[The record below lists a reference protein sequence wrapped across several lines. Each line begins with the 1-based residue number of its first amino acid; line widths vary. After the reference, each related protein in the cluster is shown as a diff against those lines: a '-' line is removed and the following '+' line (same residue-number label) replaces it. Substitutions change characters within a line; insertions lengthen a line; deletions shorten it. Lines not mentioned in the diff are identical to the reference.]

1 MYIHGVISTKFG
13 NSNAQDG
20 SRPSCP
26 LIIGHRDRIAVK
38 ASGPFFRAIAIFLL
52 PLAFLTSQALAQQ
65 TSGNL
70 AGAVYD
76 PAGAT
81 IPSATVIA
89 HSVATGVDTTTTS
102 TSAGDFRFE
111 NLPIG
116 KYTITVTSPG
126 FRKAEVSNLDVPL
139 NQTVTT
145 NIKLAIGQ
153 ASASIEVTEAAAPID
168 TTTAQVQTAYD
179 SKELA
184 DLPSASG
191 GQLGSGVINL
201 SLLNAGVTSSGGA
214 GYGTGP
220 SVGGQ
225 RPTNNSFTIE
235 GIDNN
240 SLSVTGPLVT
250 IPNDAVSEF
259 SVLQNQFSPDFG
271 HSSGG
276 QFNQVVKS
284 GTNQFHGM
292 AYEYFQNRNLDA
304 ADNLDFVQ
312 GNPLHPRYDNNRF
325 GGNFGGPIKRNKLFF
340 FGDYEYDPVG
350 AASGIGYYAP
360 TAAGY
365 STLAALPGISQTN
378 LAEFKKYLG
387 IGSVAANP
395 ATLPFGSPV
404 LVAPGPGSNESLGT
418 GVFAPGA
425 TGAINVPVGLIS
437 SSLPAYANYEYA
449 VGSIDYNISD
459 TDSLRGRFVL
469 NRTGVI
475 DTAGFPSVFFGI
487 LPANAYL
494 ATLSEYHTFT
504 PTLINEFRLGYNR
517 LNQTIPLFGNQSFP
531 GLDAFPNIDVNE
543 LNAAY
548 GPNPNA
554 PQFNIQ
560 NLYQLTDNLTWTKGN
575 HSFKF
580 GFDGWSAISPSSFT
594 QRSRG
599 DYEWDFLSDYLFDNT
614 PDFLAQRGLGNVV
627 YYQNQQL
634 LGFYGNDSWKIKPN
648 LTINLGLRYE
658 YLTVPLTENTQDL
671 NASASVPGLIEFKS
685 PTTQKTDFMPR
696 VGIAYSPGTSGRTS
710 IRAGFGITYD
720 VLYDNLG
727 TLSLP
732 PQLSTTVDV
741 TGSPATGFLAGGG
754 IPANTAVTPPEGAA
768 ARAATSG
775 FIPNQQRPE
784 AYNWNFGIQH
794 QFAGN
799 YVFETRYVGT
809 RGLFLPIQLQLNR
822 QPTVNA
828 SNALPIFFTMPSQ
841 ATLDA
846 LTSTLANLQAASA
859 NASIVPAYLNAGFRS
874 TISAFMPQGNS
885 TYHGWSNEL
894 SRRFSNGLQ
903 FRGSYTWSH
912 NIDDSTDAINAT
924 TLAPRRPQDSQDL
937 RPERASSLLDYR
949 NRIVMEM
956 LYDVPYFKNRNW
968 WLKNLVGNWE
978 IAPVYTFES
987 GQHVTPQSAVDSNLN
1002 KDSAPDRV
1010 EINAAGNRS
1019 LGTSASPLT
1028 NSAGDVVA
1036 YLADDPNAM
1045 FVQAPEGTLPNGGRS
1060 LLNLNPIDDL
1070 DLTVAKRFN
1079 LTERSRLEFSIRA
1092 FNIFNHPQ
1100 YVGGYVDDVHPFGPG
1115 GGGYAQGTPL
1125 GDLARSAITPGSSVF
1140 EDWNQAFS
1148 SNPRQITLALKL
1160 TF

>member
-1 MYIHGVISTKFG
+1 MKIHS
-13 NSNAQDG
+13 
-20 SRPSCP
+20 
-26 LIIGHRDRIAVK
+26 
-38 ASGPFFRAIAIFLL
+38 RAIACLSL
-52 PLAFLTSQALAQQ
+52 GLAFFSTYALAQS

-70 AGAVYD
+70 AGNVYD

-81 IPSATVIA
+81 VPDATVIA
-89 HSVATGVDTTTTS
+89 HNIATGVDTRTTS
-102 TSAGDFRFE
+102 TSSGDFRFE
-111 NLPIG
+111 NLLVG
-116 KYTITVTSPG
+116 TYTIIVTAPG
-126 FRKAEVSNLDVPL
+126 FSKAEVNNVDVRL
-139 NQTVTT
+139 NETVTT
-145 NIKLAIGQ
+145 NIKLAIGK
-153 ASASIEVTEAAAPID
+153 ATTTVEVAEAAAPID

-179 SKELA
+179 TKEIA

-191 GQLGSGVINL
+191 GQLGTGVINL

-240 SLSVTGPLVT
+240 TLSVTGPIVS

-284 GTNQFHGM
+284 GTNEFHGM
-292 AYEYFQNRNLDA
+292 LYEYFQNRNLNA

-312 GNPLHPRYDNNRF
+312 GNPLHPRSDNNRF

-340 FGDYEYDPVG
+340 FGDYEYNPVG
-350 AASGIGYYAP
+350 AANSIGYYAP

-365 STLAALPGISQTN
+365 ATLAALPGINQTN
-378 LAEFKKYLG
+378 LAEYQKYLG
-387 IGSVAANP
+387 VAPAAVTNP

-425 TGAINVPVGLIS
+425 SGAISVPVGSIA
-437 SSLPAYANYEYA
+437 SSLPAFANYEYG

-459 TDSLRGRFVL
+459 KDSLRGRFIL

-475 DTAGFPSVFFGI
+475 DTAGFPSVFFGV
-487 LPANAYL
+487 LPANSYL

-517 LNQTIPLFGNQSFP
+517 LNETFPLFGGQSFP
-531 GLDAFPNIDVNE
+531 GLDAFPNINVNE

-554 PQFNIQ
+554 PQYTVQ

-575 HSFKF
+575 HSLKF

-599 DYEWDFLSDYLFDNT
+599 DYEWSYLSDYLFDNT
-614 PDFLAQRGLGNVV
+614 PDFLAQRGLGNVT

-634 LGFYGNDSWKIKPN
+634 FGFYGNDSWKVRPN
-648 LTINLGLRYE
+648 LTVNLGLRYE
-658 YLTVPLTENTQDL
+658 YLTVPLSENTQDL

-696 VGIAYSPGTSGRTS
+696 VGIAYSPGTSGKTS

-720 VLYDNLG
+720 ILYDNLG

-754 IPANTAVTPPEGAA
+754 IPANTAVAPPEGAA
-768 ARAATSG
+768 ARAVTSG

-794 QFAGN
+794 QFGGN
-799 YVFETRYVGT
+799 YVFESRYLGT

-822 QPTVNA
+822 QPVVNA
-828 SNALPIFFTMPSQ
+828 SNALPVFFTAPTQ
-841 ATLDA
+841 ATLNS
-846 LTSTLANLQAASA
+846 LPSTLANLQALSA
-859 NASIVPAYLNAGFRS
+859 GTGSLVPGYANSGFDS
-874 TISAFMPQGNS
+874 TITAFMPQGNS
-885 TYHGWSNEL
+885 IYHGWSNEL

-912 NIDDSTDAINAT
+912 NIDDSTDALNST

-949 NRIVMEM
+949 NRVVMEM
-956 LYDVPYFKNRNW
+956 IYDVPYFKNSNW
-968 WLKNLVGNWE
+968 WLKNLAGNWE
-978 IAPVYTFES
+978 IAPVYTYQS
-987 GQHVTPQSAVDSNLN
+987 GQHVTPQSTVDSNLN
-1002 KDSAPDRV
+1002 HDTAPDRV
-1010 EINAAGNRS
+1010 IINPSGNRS
-1019 LGTSASPLT
+1019 LGTTATPLT
-1028 NSAGDVVA
+1028 NIAGDTVA
-1036 YLADDPNAM
+1036 YLAANPDAM
-1045 FVQAPEGTLPNGGRS
+1045 FVMAPEGTIANGGRS
-1060 LLNLNPIDDL
+1060 LLNLNPIDDI
-1070 DLTVAKRFN
+1070 DLTLAKRFTI
-1079 LTERSRLEFSIRA
+1079 TERFRLEFSARA

-1100 YVGGYVDDVHPFGPG
+1100 YVGGYVNDVHPFGPG
-1115 GGGYAQGTPL
+1115 GGGYAQGTSL
-1125 GDLARSAITPGSSVF
+1125 GDLARSTITPGSSIF
-1140 EDWNQAFS
+1140 EQWSQGFS
-1148 SNPRQITLALKL
+1148 SNPRQLTLALKL
-1160 TF
+1160 IF

>member
-1 MYIHGVISTKFG
+1 MKIHS
-13 NSNAQDG
+13 
-20 SRPSCP
+20 
-26 LIIGHRDRIAVK
+26 
-38 ASGPFFRAIAIFLL
+38 RAIACFLFGL
-52 PLAFLTSQALAQQ
+52 VFFSTHGLAQS

-70 AGAVYD
+70 AGNVYD

-81 IPSATVIA
+81 VPDATVIA
-89 HSVATGVDTTTTS
+89 HNIATGVDTRTTS
-102 TSAGDFRFE
+102 TSSGDFRFE
-111 NLPIG
+111 NLLVGTYSI
-116 KYTITVTSPG
+116 IVTAPG
-126 FRKAEVSNLDVPL
+126 FTKAEVNNVAVQL
-139 NQTVTT
+139 NETVTT
-145 NIKLAIGQ
+145 NIKLAIGK
-153 ASASIEVTEAAAPID
+153 ATTTVEVAEAAVPID

-179 SKELA
+179 TKEIA

-240 SLSVTGPLVT
+240 TLSVTGPIVT

-284 GTNQFHGM
+284 GTNEYHGM
-292 AYEYFQNRNLDA
+292 LYEYFQNRNLDA

-312 GNPLHPRYDNNRF
+312 GNPLHPRSDNNRF

-340 FGDYEYDPVG
+340 FGDYEYNPVG
-350 AASGIGYYAP
+350 ASNSTGYYAP

-365 STLAALPGISQTN
+365 ATLAALPGINQNN
-378 LAEFKKYLG
+378 LAEYQKYLG
-387 IGSVAANP
+387 VAPAAVTNP

-425 TGAINVPVGLIS
+425 SGAISVPVGSIA
-437 SSLPAYANYEYA
+437 SSLPAFANYEYA

-459 TDSLRGRFVL
+459 KDSLRGRFVL

-487 LPANAYL
+487 LPANSYL

-517 LNQTIPLFGNQSFP
+517 LNETFPLFGGQSFP
-531 GLDAFPNIDVNE
+531 GLDAFPNIDVYE

-554 PQFNIQ
+554 PQYTVQ

-575 HSFKF
+575 HSLKF

-599 DYEWDFLSDYLFDNT
+599 DYEWSYLSDYLYDNT
-614 PDFLAQRGLGNVV
+614 PDFLAQRGLGNVT

-634 LGFYGNDSWKIKPN
+634 FGFYGNDSWKVRPN
-648 LTINLGLRYE
+648 LTVNLGLRYE
-658 YLTVPLTENTQDL
+658 YLTVPLSENTQDL

-696 VGIAYSPGTSGRTS
+696 VGIAYSPGTSGKTS

-720 VLYDNLG
+720 ILYDNLG

-754 IPANTAVTPPEGAA
+754 IPANTAVAPPEGAA
-768 ARAATSG
+768 ARAVTSG

-794 QFAGN
+794 QFGGN
-799 YVFETRYVGT
+799 YIFETRYLGT

-822 QPTVNA
+822 QPVVNA
-828 SNALPIFFTMPSQ
+828 SNALPVFFTAPSQ
-841 ATLDA
+841 ATLNS
-846 LTSTLANLQAASA
+846 LTSTLANLQTLSA
-859 NASIVPAYLNAGFRS
+859 GTGSLVPGYANAGFDS
-874 TISAFMPQGNS
+874 TITAFMPQGNS
-885 TYHGWSNEL
+885 IYHGWSNEL

-912 NIDDSTDAINAT
+912 NIDDSTDALNST

-956 LYDVPYFKNRNW
+956 IYDVPYFKNSNW
-968 WLKNLVGNWE
+968 WLKNLAGNWE
-978 IAPVYTFES
+978 IVPVYTYQS
-987 GQHVTPQSAVDSNLN
+987 GQHVTPQSTVDSNLN
-1002 KDSAPDRV
+1002 HDTAPDRV
-1010 EINAAGNRS
+1010 IINPSGNRS
-1019 LGTSASPLT
+1019 LGTTATPLT
-1028 NSAGDVVA
+1028 NSAGDTVA
-1036 YLADDPNAM
+1036 YLAANPDAM
-1045 FVQAPEGTLPNGGRS
+1045 FVMAPEGTIADGGRS
-1060 LLNLNPIDDL
+1060 LLNLNPIDDI
-1070 DLTVAKRFN
+1070 DLTVAKRFTI
-1079 LTERSRLEFSIRA
+1079 TERFRLEFSARA

-1100 YVGGYVDDVHPFGPG
+1100 YVGGYVNDVHPFGPG
-1115 GGGYAQGTPL
+1115 GGGYAQGTSL
-1125 GDLARSAITPGSSVF
+1125 GDLARSTITPGSSIF
-1140 EDWNQAFS
+1140 EQWSQGFS
-1148 SNPRQITLALKL
+1148 SNPRQLTLALKL
-1160 TF
+1160 VF